1 MIINKHQA
9 QEVAE
14 ILLNINAVKLQPSNF
29 FTWSS
34 GKKSPIYCDNRVI
47 LSYPNERERIQNI
60 FVEYIQE
67 QFTDIHSIVG
77 VATGAI
83 AHGMMV
89 ASALELPFIYIRDKA
104 KKHGRQNQ
112 IEGKMEKGSNIIV
125 IEDLISTGQSSINA
139 IKAIENSGS
148 KVVSLISI
156 FTYGF
161 FNTDQLS
168 MPCISL
174 CDYNTLI
181 QVALNKNIIQ
191 IEEKKILEK
200 WQHTFSI

>member
-1 MIINKHQA
+1 MIINKRHS
-9 QEVAE
+9 EKVAE

-47 LSYPNERERIQNI
+47 LSYPNERAKIQKI
-60 FVEYIQE
+60 FAEYIQE
-67 QFTDIHSIVG
+67 QFTDIHSIAG

-89 ASALELPFIYIRDKA
+89 ASALELPFIYVRDKA

-112 IEGKMEKGSNIIV
+112 IEGKMDKGSNIIV

-161 FNTDQLS
+161 FNTEQLS
-168 MPCISL
+168 IPCISL

-181 QVALNKNIIQ
+181 QVALNKKIIQ

>member
-47 LSYPNERERIQNI
+47 LSYPNERAKIQKI
-60 FVEYIQE
+60 FAEYIQE
-67 QFTDIHSIVG
+67 QFTDIHSIAG

-89 ASALELPFIYIRDKA
+89 ASALELPFIYVRDKA

-112 IEGKMEKGSNIIV
+112 IEGKMDKGSNIIV
-125 IEDLISTGQSSINA
+125 IEDLISTGKSSINA

-161 FNTDQLS
+161 FNTEQLS
-168 MPCISL
+168 IPCISL

-181 QVALNKNIIQ
+181 QVALNKKIIQ